1 MTKTLQKRFVFT
13 AMAAVSILLVF
24 LLSAVNVANIII
36 VNQQA
41 DRVMSI
47 LTAGRGSYDPA
58 SDRHA
63 QQPEGPQFPIFRRPT
78 PDDMMGARYFYVR
91 FDAEGTIRH
100 TNLKHIYAV
109 TEEEARKIAGEL
121 YGGEPSGRYEHFR
134 YRTIP
139 LPEDRGQLMLF
150 LDTSTQQESIVT
162 VLLISLGVG
171 LLCWLAMLL
180 LVALLSRRAI
190 APIAENME
198 RQKQFVTNA
207 GHEIKTPLA
216 IILANTD
223 AMELHNGENK
233 WSKNIRTQAE
243 RLTELM
249 KNLLTLSRTD
259 EANVLLPM
267 ADFSLDLL
275 LEEALDLH
283 RELADGKRISIR
295 SELPSPLSL
304 KGNRESI
311 LQMVSALL
319 DNACK
324 YTPEGGHVS
333 VSLRKDGSRIV
344 LQFRNT
350 CPQAPEE
357 DLERL
362 FDRFYRGDA
371 ARTQSGGGYGIGLS
385 AARAIA
391 QAHGGS
397 ITASYD
403 KAEQVIC
410 FTVIL

>member
-13 AMAAVSILLVF
+13 AMAAVSILLVI
-24 LLSAVNVANIII
+24 LLSAVNIANIII
-36 VNQQA
+36 VNQRA

-47 LTAGRGSYDPA
+47 LTAGRGSYDPKL
-58 SDRHA
+58 DRHSEN
-63 QQPEGPQFPIFRRPT
+63 PERQFSVFRRPT

-91 FDAEGTIRH
+91 FDSAGTIRH
-100 TNLKHIYAV
+100 TDLKHIYAV
-109 TEEEARKIAGEL
+109 TDEQARQIAGEL
-121 YGGEPSGRYEHFR
+121 YGGDPSGQYEHFQ
-134 YRTIP
+134 YQTIP
-139 LPEDRGQLMLF
+139 LPEDKGQLMLF

-171 LLCWLAMLL
+171 LLCWLTMLL
-180 LVALLSRRAI
+180 LVALMSRRAI

-233 WSKNIRTQAE
+233 WSRNIRAQSE
-243 RLTELM
+243 RLNDLM
-249 KNLLTLSRTD
+249 KNLLALARTD
-259 EANVLLPM
+259 EDGVILPM
-267 ADFSLDLL
+267 SDFSLSLL
-275 LEEALDLH
+275 IEEALDLH
-283 RELADGKRISIR
+283 SDLAHSRQLNIQTQ
-295 SELPSPLSL
+295 LPPSL
-304 KGNRESI
+304 TMRGNRDSI
-311 LQMVSALL
+311 MQLVSVLL

-324 YTPEGGHVS
+324 YTPEGGHIS
-333 VSLRKDGSRIV
+333 VTLHKDSGKIH
-344 LQFRNT
+344 LQVRNT
-350 CPQAPEE
+350 CPQAPEA

-362 FDRFYRGDA
+362 FDRFYRGDT
-371 ARTQSGGGYGIGLS
+371 ARTQSSGGYGIGLS

-391 QAHGGS
+391 QSHGGT

-403 KAEQVIC
+403 KAEQTIT